1 MLFENV
7 MAILNKCRDAKLND
21 VLVAEDMLVAENS
34 DKTDEIRKAGDFLN
48 KYYLQITKCNR
59 LGLTDKIKEICEA
72 KDDDAKLKALFDE
85 IAEIEE

>member
-34 DKTDEIRKAGDFLN
+34 GKTDEIRKAGDFLN

-59 LGLTDKIKEICEA
+59 LGLTDKIKEISEA
-72 KDDDAKLKALFDE
+72 KDDDTKLKALFDE
-85 IAEIEE
+85 IAEIKE

>member
-1 MLFENV
+1 MLFDNV
-7 MAILNKCRDAKLND
+7 IAILEKCKNANVND

-59 LGLTDKIKEICEA
+59 FGLTDKIKEICEA
-72 KDDDAKLKALFDE
+72 KDDDAKLKELFDE
-85 IAEIEE
+85 IAEIKE

>member
-7 MAILNKCRDAKLND
+7 MAILNKCRNENLND

-48 KYYLQITKCNR
+48 KYYFQITKCNR

-72 KDDDAKLKALFDE
+72 KDDDTKLKALFDE